1 MSRVPQ
7 SRLAALLALT
17 MAAVAHAGAVVFTDT
32 APVEQ
37 AGGETA
43 LAAEGSGFANLAVG
57 VQEPQPAEV
66 MPERPRATQQTPEA
80 ALPVETPQV
89 QSKAKPPVLEPVFF
103 PVVTAAQTPGIE
115 VTPPQVHSDPIPPKA
130 AAPTPPVTP
139 PAVPPEQ
146 PEVQQAAKPQDPVEQ
161 EPIEQEP
168 VEQKELAKT
177 PVEQAP
183 PVEQSLKPKPRPV
196 RPPEVAKA
204 EPVRTPPEPP
214 APSAQ
219 PRGNN
224 NANATR
230 GVAEGAAKQPGGQ
243 SRQAGGKARQQ
254 GNAATSNYPGLILR
268 RIERAKRRANVRGE
282 AVVSFR
288 IAPSGALAQ
297 VAIARSSGSGRLDD
311 IALVQVRRA
320 APFPPPPAGARTS
333 FTVRIKG
340 K

>member
-43 LAAEGSGFANLAVG
+43 LAAEGSAFANLAVG
-57 VQEPQPAEV
+57 LEAPQPAAV
-66 MPERPRATQQTPEA
+66 MPEQPHAAQQTPEA
-80 ALPVETPQV
+80 AQPVETPQV
-89 QSKAKPPVLEPVFF
+89 QPQAQSPVLEPVVV

-115 VTPPQVHSDPIPPKA
+115 VTPPQVHSDPIPLKA
-130 AAPTPPVTP
+130 VTPTPPTTALP
-139 PAVPPEQ
+139 PTQ
-146 PEVQQAAKPQDPVEQ
+146 PAVQQAAKPMEAV
-161 EPIEQEP
+161 EQEP
-168 VEQKELAKT
+168 VEQAEA
-177 PVEQAP
+177 PQPPMEQAP
-183 PVEQSLKPKPRPV
+183 PVEQSLKPRSRPL
-196 RPPEVAKA
+196 RPPQVAKA
-204 EPVRTPPEPP
+204 EPVRTPSEPTT
-214 APSAQ
+214 PSAQ
-219 PRGNN
+219 PRGNSS
-224 NANATR
+224 ANATR

-243 SRQAGGKARQQ
+243 SRQTGGKARQQ

-282 AVVSFR
+282 AVVAFR
-288 IAPSGALAQ
+288 IAPSGGLAQ
-297 VAIARSSGSGRLDD
+297 VAIARSSGSARLDD
-311 IALVQVRRA
+311 IALAQVRRA

>member
-43 LAAEGSGFANLAVG
+43 LAAEGSAFANLAVG
-57 VQEPQPAEV
+57 VEAPQPAAV
-66 MPERPRATQQTPEA
+66 MPERPRAAQQTPETA
-80 ALPVETPQV
+80 QPMETPQV
-89 QSKAKPPVLEPVFF
+89 SPQAQSPMLEPVFV

-115 VTPPQVHSDPIPPKA
+115 VSPPQVQSDPIPPKA
-130 AAPTPPVTP
+130 AAPTPPTTALP
-139 PAVPPEQ
+139 PTQ
-146 PEVQQAAKPQDPVEQ
+146 PAVQQAAKPQDPVEQ

-168 VEQKELAKT
+168 VEQKELAQK

-183 PVEQSLKPKPRPV
+183 PVEQSLKPRSRPA
-196 RPPEVAKA
+196 RPPQVAKA
-204 EPVRTPPEPP
+204 EPVRIPPEPTT
-214 APSAQ
+214 PSAQ
-219 PRGNN
+219 PRGNSS
-224 NANATR
+224 ANATR

-254 GNAATSNYPGLILR
+254 GNAAASNYPGLILR

-282 AVVSFR
+282 AVVSFG

-311 IALVQVRRA
+311 IALAQVRRA

>member
-7 SRLAALLALT
+7 SRLAALLALA

-43 LAAEGSGFANLAVG
+43 LAAEGSAFANLAVG
-57 VQEPQPAEV
+57 VEAPQPAAV
-66 MPERPRATQQTPEA
+66 MPEQPRAAQQTPEA
-80 ALPVETPQV
+80 AQPMETPQA
-89 QSKAKPPVLEPVFF
+89 QSPVLEPVFV
-103 PVVTAAQTPGIE
+103 PVITAAQTPGIE

-130 AAPTPPVTP
+130 VTPTPPTTALP
-139 PAVPPEQ
+139 PTQ
-146 PEVQQAAKPQDPVEQ
+146 PAVQQAAKPMETV
-161 EPIEQEP
+161 EQEP
-168 VEQKELAKT
+168 VEQAEA
-177 PVEQAP
+177 PQPPMEQAP
-183 PVEQSLKPKPRPV
+183 PVEQSLKPRPRPL
-196 RPPEVAKA
+196 RPPQVAKA
-204 EPVRTPPEPP
+204 EVVRTPPEPTT
-214 APSAQ
+214 PSAQ
-219 PRGNN
+219 PRGNS

-243 SRQAGGKARQQ
+243 SRQTGGKARQQ
-254 GNAATSNYPGLILR
+254 GNAAASNYPGLILR

-282 AVVSFR
+282 AVVAFR
-288 IAPSGALAQ
+288 IAPSGGLAQ
-297 VAIARSSGSGRLDD
+297 VAIARSSGSARLDD
-311 IALVQVRRA
+311 IALAQVRRA

>member
-43 LAAEGSGFANLAVG
+43 LAAEGSAFANLAVG
-57 VQEPQPAEV
+57 VEAPQPAAV
-66 MPERPRATQQTPEA
+66 MPEQPRAAQQTPEA
-80 ALPVETPQV
+80 AQPVETPQV
-89 QSKAKPPVLEPVFF
+89 QRQAQSPMLEPVFV

-115 VTPPQVHSDPIPPKA
+115 VTPPQVQSDPIPLKA
-130 AAPTPPVTP
+130 VTPTPPTTALP
-139 PAVPPEQ
+139 PTQ
-146 PEVQQAAKPQDPVEQ
+146 PAVQQAAKPMEAV
-161 EPIEQEP
+161 EQEP
-168 VEQKELAKT
+168 VEQAEA
-177 PVEQAP
+177 PQSPMEQAP
-183 PVEQSLKPKPRPV
+183 PVEQSLKPRSRPL
-196 RPPEVAKA
+196 RPPQMAKA
-204 EPVRTPPEPP
+204 EPVRTPPEPTT
-214 APSAQ
+214 PSAQ
-219 PRGNN
+219 PRG

-254 GNAATSNYPGLILR
+254 GNAAASNYPGQILR

-311 IALVQVRRA
+311 IALAQVRRA